1 MLYDVLRC
9 GIIVEGDEIMFIKIT
24 TSKKS
29 KNVKVYLV
37 EGYRDE
43 NGKSKQR
50 TIKKYGNLDEL
61 QLKDSNILDKLKI
74 EAANMGKNEVILTH
88 NLLKLNSE
96 QESDKNYGHF
106 FLGSIYKTL
115 GISDFIE
122 KYKFETNFKY
132 DLDEIL
138 RLLTFSRILDPMSK
152 KATVE
157 SQDTYF
163 EDFNVDLKSVYKSLS
178 NLLEIKIDLQNH
190 LNKTVT
196 STYGRDASLVFYDV
210 TNYYFETDTEDDL
223 KKKGMSKE
231 KRSTPIV
238 QMGLL
243 IDSNGLP
250 IAYDLF
256 PGNTHDS
263 STLIPFIKN
272 MREQYNFGKVI
283 LTADKGLNSG
293 KNLAYLKSKNDGYIV
308 SQKIRGMSKVF
319 IDEVVSDE
327 GYACNEKGTFKI
339 KSFLR
344 ERETKDESD
353 NKVILK
359 EKVVCFWSKD
369 YDDREKHKRE
379 KLEERIASYLESPA
393 KLKSSNSYGIKKY
406 LKLQNLDKETGE
418 IKDIEP
424 FVAFDEEKYNR
435 DVSLDGYY
443 TIVTSELELSNE
455 AIIKKYRGLWKIEES
470 FRVLKTD
477 LSGRP
482 VYVRTEDHVEGHFLV
497 CFLALLISRILEMKL
512 DNKYSVKRIQHSL
525 TSATARNIGNGL
537 YSLNRQDE
545 VFRALE
551 KEFSMSLDYNKV
563 RIEQL
568 RKWKKELSYNTK
580 K

>member
-1 MLYDVLRC
+1 
-9 GIIVEGDEIMFIKIT
+9 MFIRL
-24 TSKKS
+24 SKS
-29 KNVKVYLV
+29 KTAKFTKVYLA

-50 TIKKYGNLDEL
+50 IIKSYGNLEDLEAL
-61 QLKDSNILDKLKI
+61 DPDILDKLKL
-74 EAANMGKNEVILTH
+74 EAKSIIKNEVKITL
-88 NLLKLNSE
+88 NLSDTNTEISR
-96 QESDKNYGHF
+96 DKNYGYF
-106 FLGSIYKTL
+106 FLDSIYKTL
-115 GISDFIE
+115 GITDFI
-122 KYKFETNFKY
+122 KNYKFETNFKY
-132 DLDEIL
+132 DLDEVL
-138 RLLTFSRILDPMSK
+138 KLLTFSRILDPMSK

-178 NLLEIKIDLQNH
+178 KLSEIKIDLKNH
-190 LNKTVT
+190 LNKSVT
-196 STYGRDASLVFYDV
+196 STYGRDVSLVFYDV
-210 TNYYFETDTEDDL
+210 TNYYFETDAEDDL
-223 KKKGMSKE
+223 KKKGLSKE

-243 IDSNGLP
+243 IDSKGLP

-272 MREQYNFGKVI
+272 MRKQYNFGKVI

-293 KNLAYLKSKNDGYIV
+293 KNLAYLKSEKDGYIV
-308 SQKIRGMSKVF
+308 SQKIRGMSKAFVN
-319 IDEVVSDE
+319 EVLSEE
-327 GYACNEKGTFKI
+327 GYACNANGTFKI
-339 KSFLR
+339 KSFVR
-344 ERETKDESD
+344 DRETKDE
-353 NKVILK
+353 NGEKVTLK

-369 YDDREKHKRE
+369 YDEREKHKRE
-379 KLEERIASYLESPA
+379 KLEERITSYLESPA

-406 LKLQNLDKETGE
+406 LKLQNIDTETGE

-424 FVAFDEEKYNR
+424 FVEFDEEKYNR

-455 AIIKKYRGLWKIEES
+455 AIIEKYRGLWKIEES

-497 CFLALLISRILEMKL
+497 CFLALLISRILELKL
-512 DNKYSVKRIQHSL
+512 ENKYSVKRIQESL
-525 TSATARNIGNGL
+525 KNATCREITNGI
-537 YSLNRQDE
+537 YSLNKQDE
-545 VFRALE
+545 TYRKLE
-551 KEFSMSLDYNKV
+551 SVYNVAMNCKNI
-563 RIEQL
+563 RIETL
-568 RKWKKELSYNTK
+568 RKYRKEIVHNATK
-580 K
+580 

>member
-1 MLYDVLRC
+1 
-9 GIIVEGDEIMFIKIT
+9 MFIRL
-24 TSKKS
+24 SKS
-29 KNVKVYLV
+29 KTAKFTKVYLA

-50 TIKKYGNLDEL
+50 IIKSYGNLEEL
-61 QLKDSNILDKLKI
+61 ESVDPNILDKLRL
-74 EAANMGKNEVILTH
+74 EAKGIKKNEVKITL
-88 NLLKLNSE
+88 NLSDTNTDTYK
-96 QESDKNYGHF
+96 DKNYGHF
-106 FLGSIYKTL
+106 FLDSIYKTL
-115 GISDFIE
+115 GITDFI
-122 KYKFETNFKY
+122 KNYKFETNFKY

-178 NLLEIKIDLQNH
+178 NLSEIKIDLQNH

-223 KKKGMSKE
+223 KKKGPSKE
-231 KRSTPIV
+231 KKSTPIV

-272 MREQYNFGKVI
+272 MRKQYNFGKVI

-319 IDEVVSDE
+319 VDEVLSKE
-327 GYACNEKGTFKI
+327 GYACNANGTFKI
-339 KSFLR
+339 KSFFR
-344 ERETKDESD
+344 DRETKDEND
-353 NKVILK
+353 KKVILK

-379 KLEERIASYLESPA
+379 KLEERIATYLESPA

-424 FVAFDEEKYNR
+424 FIEFDEEKYNR

-455 AIIKKYRGLWKIEES
+455 DIIKKYRGLWKIEES

-482 VYVRTEDHVEGHFLV
+482 VYVRTEDHVEGHFLI

-512 DNKYSVKRIQHSL
+512 DNKYSVKRIQESL
-525 TSATARNIGNGL
+525 KNATCREIANGI
-537 YSLNRQDE
+537 YSLNKQDE
-545 VFRALE
+545 TYRE
-551 KEFSMSLDYNKV
+551 IESIYNVTMNYKNI
-563 RIEQL
+563 RIETL
-568 RKWKKELSYNTK
+568 RKYLKEIVHNVKK
-580 K
+580 

>member
-1 MLYDVLRC
+1 
-9 GIIVEGDEIMFIKIT
+9 MFIKLTKNKKRTIT
-24 TSKKS
+24 
-29 KNVKVYLV
+29 KVYLV

-43 NGKSKQR
+43 NGKVKHR
-50 TIKKYGNLDEL
+50 TVHFYGNLEEL
-61 QLKDSNILDKLKI
+61 EIEDSEILSKLKI
-74 EAANMGKNEVILTH
+74 QAKKMLKNEVVITH
-88 NLLKLNSE
+88 NLLEPNTE
-96 QESDKNYGHF
+96 QTVDMNYGYF
-106 FLGSIYKTL
+106 FLDSIYKTL
-115 GISDFIE
+115 GITDFI
-122 KYKFETNFKY
+122 KNYKFETNFKY
-132 DLDEIL
+132 NLDEIL

-223 KKKGMSKE
+223 KKKGPSKE
-231 KRSTPIV
+231 KKSTPIV

-272 MREQYNFGKVI
+272 MRKQYNFGKVI

-319 IDEVVSDE
+319 VDEVLSDE
-327 GYACNEKGTFKI
+327 GYACNAKGTFKI
-339 KSFLR
+339 KSFFR
-344 ERETKDESD
+344 DRETKDED
-353 NKVILK
+353 GKKVILK

-406 LKLQNLDKETGE
+406 LKLQNLDKKTGE

-424 FVAFDEEKYNR
+424 FVAFDKEKYNR

-455 AIIKKYRGLWKIEES
+455 DIIKKYRGLWKIEES

-497 CFLALLISRILEMKL
+497 CFIALLISRILEMKL
-512 DNKYSVKRIQHSL
+512 DNKYSVKRIQNAL
-525 TSATARNIGNGL
+525 KNATCREVGNGI
-537 YSLNRQDE
+537 YSLNKQDN
-545 VFRALE
+545 VFRDIE
-551 KEFSMSLDYNKV
+551 NIFNISLNYKKV
-563 RIEQL
+563 RLEHL
-568 RKWKKELSYNTK
+568 REFKKKCSTT
-580 K
+580 

>member
-1 MLYDVLRC
+1 
-9 GIIVEGDEIMFIKIT
+9 MFIRL
-24 TSKKS
+24 SKS
-29 KNVKVYLV
+29 KTAKFTKVYLA

-50 TIKKYGNLDEL
+50 IIKSYGNLEDLEAV
-61 QLKDSNILDKLKI
+61 DPNILDKLKL
-74 EAANMGKNEVILTH
+74 EAKSIKKNEVKITL
-88 NLLKLNSE
+88 NLSNTNTEISK
-96 QESDKNYGHF
+96 DKNYGHF
-106 FLGSIYKTL
+106 FLDSIYKNL
-115 GISDFIE
+115 GITDFITN
-122 KYKFETNFKY
+122 YKFETNFKY

-152 KATVE
+152 KAAVE

-178 NLLEIKIDLQNH
+178 NLSEIKIDLQNH
-190 LNKTVT
+190 LNERVT
-196 STYGRDASLVFYDV
+196 STYGRDVSLVFYDV

-223 KKKGMSKE
+223 KKKGLSKE

-272 MREQYNFGKVI
+272 MRKQYNFGKVI

-293 KNLAYLKSKNDGYIV
+293 KNLAYLKSEKDGYIV
-308 SQKIRGMSKVF
+308 SQKIRGMSKAFVN
-319 IDEVVSDE
+319 EVLSEE
-327 GYACNEKGTFKI
+327 GYACNANDTFKI
-339 KSFLR
+339 KSFFR
-344 ERETKDESD
+344 DRETKDE
-353 NKVILK
+353 NGEKVTLK

-369 YDDREKHKRE
+369 YDEREKHKRE

-406 LKLQNLDKETGE
+406 LKLQNVDKETGE

-424 FVAFDEEKYNR
+424 FVEFDEDKYNL

-455 AIIKKYRGLWKIEES
+455 AIIEKYRGLWKIEES
-470 FRVLKTD
+470 FKVLKTD

-512 DNKYSVKRIQHSL
+512 DNKYSVRRIQESL
-525 TSATARNIGNGL
+525 KNATCREVTNGI
-537 YSLNRQDE
+537 YSLNKQDDTYRKLE
-545 VFRALE
+545 SVYNVALNY
-551 KEFSMSLDYNKV
+551 KNI
-563 RIEQL
+563 RIETL
-568 RKWKKELSYNTK
+568 RKYRKEIVHNVIK
-580 K
+580 